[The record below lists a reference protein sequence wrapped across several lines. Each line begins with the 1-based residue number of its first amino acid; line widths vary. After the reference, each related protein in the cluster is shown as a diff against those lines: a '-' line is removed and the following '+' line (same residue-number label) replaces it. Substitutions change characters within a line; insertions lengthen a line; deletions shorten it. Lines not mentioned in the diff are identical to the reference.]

1 MLQYSIHYTSHLIIQ
16 TCSRW
21 AEWLYFILFFWG
33 GHDWWWHKSLNVSS
47 WCSVS
52 STSFYGYILVT
63 LYISPDRPFWDLSDF
78 DDGDMKSSGL
88 LHYYYFCSSPT
99 HVGLTSCLS
108 WYFTEDQEIRVL
120 SSFIQEILDTRDH
133 FTDATGRSF
142 SCDTVLQFLTTSDCG
157 VLFSNGIILK
167 YVDYNQNL
175 HVGVFIY
182 DVAKA
187 TWADSVVFSEGRGA
201 NVHDRE
207 KNGSN
212 ANSRSDETFN
222 WTYLTAI
229 CRNVPI
235 L

>member
-1 MLQYSIHYTSHLIIQ
+1 M
-16 TCSRW
+16 
-21 AEWLYFILFFWG
+21 
-33 GHDWWWHKSLNVSS
+33 
-47 WCSVS
+47 
-52 STSFYGYILVT
+52 
-63 LYISPDRPFWDLSDF
+63 
-78 DDGDMKSSGL
+78 
-88 LHYYYFCSSPT
+88 
-99 HVGLTSCLS
+99 
-108 WYFTEDQEIRVL
+108 
-120 SSFIQEILDTRDH
+120 
-133 FTDATGRSF
+133 
-142 SCDTVLQFLTTSDCG
+142 
-157 VLFSNGIILK
+157 
-167 YVDYNQNL
+167 DYNQNL

-212 ANSRSDETFN
+212 ANSRSDETFD

>member
-1 MLQYSIHYTSHLIIQ
+1 MTVIWRARDCCII
-16 TCSRW
+16 
-21 AEWLYFILFFWG
+21 IIIFF
-33 GHDWWWHKSLNVSS
+33 
-47 WCSVS
+47 
-52 STSFYGYILVT
+52 
-63 LYISPDRPFWDLSDF
+63 
-78 DDGDMKSSGL
+78 
-88 LHYYYFCSSPT
+88 SSPT

>member
-99 HVGLTSCLS
+99 HVCLTSCLS

-120 SSFIQEILDTRDH
+120 SSFIQEILDTCDH

-175 HVGVFIY
+175 HVGVLFTMYLRQPELIVSY
-182 DVAKA
+182 FPRVEVLTFMTGKKTDPTRTA
-187 TWADSVVFSEGRGA
+187 GA
-201 NVHDRE
+201 MKH
-207 KNGSN
+207 
-212 ANSRSDETFN
+212 
-222 WTYLTAI
+222 LTERI
-229 CRNVPI
+229 
-235 L
+235 